1 MWKKLLDNS
10 SIFAGPTICSD
21 PKRPSVFV
29 TSLGGSLFSVD
40 KLDGQTNWRFVLD
53 KATFTSPILNETESL
68 IFVGTCGGTFVCVSF
83 DGLLVSVGDLFVSLI
98 L

>member
-1 MWKKLLDNS
+1 MWKKILDNS
-10 SIFAGPTICSD
+10 SLFAGPTICSD
-21 PKRPSVFV
+21 FKQPSVFA
-29 TSLGGSLFSVD
+29 TTLGGSLFSVD

-83 DGLLVSVGDLFVSLI
+83 DGLLVGAREFLDLLI